1 MEVSE
6 QKIIYDVAIT
16 EFSYKQLSCVSYK
29 NRQGVL
35 LIKRESK
42 HDSRKSID
50 YRLTTPLRKSALLI
64 GQRDD

>member
-29 NRQGVL
+29 TD
-35 LIKRESK
+35 KECC
-42 HDSRKSID
+42 
-50 YRLTTPLRKSALLI
+50 
-64 GQRDD
+64 